1 MLKGFFDTI
10 PRELDEAAM
19 IDGCSRLNAF
29 LRVVLPLSL
38 PGIFAT
44 TLFSFLLAWTEFLFA
59 LCLTS
64 TPDMAPVTVGIA
76 SLVGQYRVYW
86 NELMAASVVASIPTI
101 LLCIF
106 LERYLVRGL
115 TLGAVKG

>member
-1 MLKGFFDTI
+1 
-10 PRELDEAAM
+10 
-19 IDGCSRLNAF
+19 
-29 LRVVLPLSL
+29 
-38 PGIFAT
+38 
-44 TLFSFLLAWTEFLFA
+44 
-59 LCLTS
+59 
-64 TPDMAPVTVGIA
+64 MAPVTVGIA